1 MVGHGAKFGRK
12 KEAAIAA
19 LLTSR
24 NVEEAA
30 KTIGVGTNTL
40 LRWLEIPEFK
50 KAYLGARRK
59 AVSQAIAR
67 VQQTTGPAVSTLQ
80 KLMVDPKTSDA
91 VKARIAVAILAL
103 SIKGVE
109 TEDFEVRLLDLEIDT
124 DPSKK
129 KR

>member
-80 KLMVDPKTSDA
+80 KSTQTYRRKSGEALEL
-91 VKARIAVAILAL
+91 IASL
-103 SIKGVE
+103 S
-109 TEDFEVRLLDLEIDT
+109 R
-124 DPSKK
+124 
-129 KR
+129 